1 MSRRRLP
8 EQSDSLEMLLDTMCN
23 TFGGII
29 LIALMISL
37 IAKDAKPAPELTDA
51 EVVAKEMQERK
62 LQQAK
67 EELKQ
72 AQMFNQKL
80 AAQLGDPGRTEQI
93 KLLERR
99 EDVADSF
106 EETKKELQEAQ
117 QKLVETAKSIEEM
130 EQMKKDRSAENV
142 MMTKQR
148 EEEKKRSQ
156 DLAAELND
164 VQKRLT
170 REMNNR
176 VRRLRL
182 PREHETTK
190 EPVEMIVRYGRIYP
204 VQRYI
209 RGASSGFNSG
219 AIKLT
224 SVGDELR
231 ELAPIPDKG
240 IDPSN
245 NIRAMVDYY
254 KQLPRNSY
262 LVFRVY
268 GDSFGQFNISKEAAS
283 RMGKELSWVPLED
296 DARIMMGFG
305 SGAPPPPPL

>member
-1 MSRRRLP
+1 MLIQILARARAA
-8 EQSDSLEMLLDTMCN
+8 EQSATSAAVARERVRGAAALEAAAVA
-23 TFGGII
+23 GEKQ
-29 LIALMISL
+29 
-37 IAKDAKPAPELTDA
+37 AKDE
-51 EVVAKEMQERK
+51 
-62 LQQAK
+62 
-67 EELKQ
+67 
-72 AQMFNQKL
+72 
-80 AAQLGDPGRTEQI
+80 
-93 KLLERR
+93 
-99 EDVADSF
+99 
-106 EETKKELQEAQ
+106 KK
-117 QKLVETAKSIEEM
+117 K
-130 EQMKKDRSAENV
+130 
-142 MMTKQR
+142 R

-231 ELAPIPDKG
+231 ELAPIPGKG

-245 NIRAMVDYY
+245 NIRAIVDYY

-268 GDSFGQFNISKEAAS
+268 GDSFGQFSISKEAAS

>member
-1 MSRRRLP
+1 MSRRLP

-37 IAKDAKPAPELTDA
+37 IAKDAEPAKELTDA
-51 EVVAKEMQERK
+51 EVVAKELQERK

-80 AAQLGDPGRTEQI
+80 AAQLGDPGRAEQI

-106 EETKKELQEAQ
+106 EEMKKELQEAQ
-117 QKLVETAKSIEEM
+117 QKLVETAESIKQM

-142 MMTKQR
+142 MMARQA

-156 DLAAELND
+156 DLAAELED

-170 REMNNR
+170 REMDNR

-182 PREHETTK
+182 PREHQTSK
-190 EPVEMIVRYGRIYP
+190 EPVEIIVRYGRVYP
-204 VQRYI
+204 VQRYA

-219 AIKLT
+219 AIQLKN
-224 SVGDELR
+224 VGDELR
-231 ELAPIPDKG
+231 ELAPVPGKG
-240 IDPSN
+240 VDPANS
-245 NIRAMVDYY
+245 IRVLVDYY

-283 RMGKELSWVPLED
+283 RMGIELSWAPLED

-305 SGAPPPPPL
+305 GGAPPPPPL